1 MTADELY
8 MRRALDLA
16 RQGEGRTCP
25 NPPVGAV
32 IVSGENIV
40 GSGFHPAAGQPHA
53 EMFALREAG
62 ELARNATAY
71 VTLEPCSHQGRTG
84 PCADALVKA
93 GIKRVVVGVQDPN
106 PLVAG
111 RGLAL
116 LKEHS
121 ITVQIG
127 PCEHECRRLIAPFAR
142 HVATGTPFVTMKS
155 AVTLDGKTA
164 TSLGE
169 SRWISNEQS
178 RLAVHQ
184 LRNRVD
190 GIMVGVGTVLR
201 DNPRLT
207 TRIEGTGRDP
217 LRIVVDSTL
226 RTPLQA
232 AVVTTD
238 STARTLIATTPQA
251 SKEKIRELEKAG
263 VEILICNEREG
274 SGVDLHDLLRQ
285 LGQYPLQHLL
295 LEGGAI
301 LNQSFLNAGLVDRVM
316 VFVAPLLLGG
326 SDGKGMF
333 SGYGPQFLSGAV
345 QLAELRVTE
354 VAGDLLIEGEV
365 QKCLPV

>member
-1 MTADELY
+1 MMTDELY
-8 MRRALDLA
+8 MQHALALA
-16 RQGEGRTCP
+16 RKGEGRTCP

-32 IVSGENIV
+32 IVSDGEIV

-53 EMFALREAG
+53 EIFALRA
-62 ELARNATAY
+62 AREQARDATAY

-106 PLVAG
+106 PQVAG
-111 RGLAL
+111 RGIAILR
-116 LKEHS
+116 EHNVE
-121 ITVQIG
+121 VQIG
-127 PCEHECRRLIAPFAR
+127 PAECECRRLIAPFAK
-142 HVATGTPFVTMKS
+142 HIATGFPFVTMKS

-169 SRWISNEQS
+169 SKWISNEQS
-178 RLAVHQ
+178 RQLVHQ

-207 TRIEGTGRDP
+207 TRIDGAGKDP

-232 AVVTTD
+232 AVVATD
-238 STARTLIATTPQA
+238 SSAQTLIATTPQA

-263 VEILICNEREG
+263 VEILICDECEG
-274 SGVDLHDLLRQ
+274 SGVDLHDLMRQ

-301 LNQSFLNAGLVDRVM
+301 LNQSLLNAGLVDRFM
-316 VFVAPLLLGG
+316 VFIAPILLGG
-326 SDGKGMF
+326 SDGKGIF
-333 SGYGPQFLSGAV
+333 SGYGPQHLSGAV
-345 QLAELRVTE
+345 QLTDLRVTE
-354 VAGDLLIEGEV
+354 IAGDILIEGEV
-365 QKCLPV
+365 QTCLPV